1 MHVVGFSRTALRAS
15 TVRTILNGHAVTEDF
30 YPSVANLTAQ
40 IALLLHPLTS
50 YLYSMPPPT
59 SSSRELPL
67 VQDLYQSL
75 HNLVSTAAYLSICFR
90 LSPTIFHFNDLSPGT
105 PYDCEETHSLE
116 PDVWST
122 SKKTVMES
130 YSEKKKAHLAARDK
144 AQREIEELK
153 KQGRGWS
160 WKLGRAERKLARIL
174 EKEPKA
180 PGQTYWARC
189 KIAAW
194 MAISRYKA
202 GSEEDDEDEGGE
214 LEGKDGFRIMRVCKS
229 AAVVYYGEERRGRER
244 VGLEEWVRGKQGR
257 REGREVV
264 GKVIAVAV
272 VGVAAFG
279 LNQVVSM
286 MDWNWV
292 GSQTADLEKAL
303 LQILGSIFLRSNVG
317 S

>member
-1 MHVVGFSRTALRAS
+1 
-15 TVRTILNGHAVTEDF
+15 LNGHPVTENF

-50 YLYSMPPPT
+50 YLYSTSPPT

-75 HNLVSTAAYLSICFR
+75 HNLVSTAAYLSICIR

-105 PYDCEETHSLE
+105 LYDSEETHSLE
-116 PDVWST
+116 PEVWSA
-122 SKKTVMES
+122 SKQAVLDS
-130 YSEKKKAHLAARDK
+130 YSSARKVHISARDN

-153 KQGRGWS
+153 KKRRGWS

-174 EKEPKA
+174 EKEPKQ
-180 PGQTYWARC
+180 PGQSYRARA

-202 GSEEDDEDEGGE
+202 GSEEDDDDDVGGE
-214 LEGKDGFRIMRVCKS
+214 LGDKAGFRIMRVCKS

-244 VGLEEWVRGKQGR
+244 IGLAEWVRGKRGR
-257 REGREVV
+257 MEGREVV
-264 GKVIAVAV
+264 GKVLAVAV
-272 VGVAAFG
+272 LGVAAFG

-292 GSQTADLEKAL
+292 GNQTADLEKVL
-303 LQILGSIFLRSNVG
+303 PQILGSIFLRSNVG
-317 S
+317 R